1 MQCAFLKLRKLFA
14 QFMPFLNTIDNK
26 RLFHET
32 EKHLFF
38 NERLGRPE
46 YIFLKKK
53 TKLMKSTN
61 SIKYTHILTLE
72 QDSFNTQN
80 NTAFRLIYHA

>member
-1 MQCAFLKLRKLFA
+1 MQCAFLKRRKLLA
-14 QFMPFLNTIDNK
+14 QFMPLLNTIDNK

-46 YIFLKKK
+46 YIFLKK
-53 TKLMKSTN
+53 N
-61 SIKYTHILTLE
+61 SINEIHKQHQIHTHTDFRTRLIQYTEPTPL
-72 QDSFNTQN
+72 
-80 NTAFRLIYHA
+80 FRLIYHA

>member
-38 NERLGRPE
+38 NEGLGRPE
-46 YIFLKKK
+46 YIFFKKK
-53 TKLMKSTN
+53 TTKLMKSTN

-80 NTAFRLIYHA
+80 QHRFSD